1 MPYIEVSCSMQLQ
14 AQWFGDAPA
23 KVAGS
28 CECGGLK
35 EFDES
40 TVGCELGAR
49 WWLRSALV
57 ASGAVVAV
65 ALLLTIV
72 VKKFTYKYG
81 SGVCERIVVLPN

>member
-1 MPYIEVSCSMQLQ
+1 MQ

-28 CECGGLK
+28 CECEGLE

-40 TVGCELGAR
+40 TVGCELGGGR
-49 WWLRSALV
+49 WLRSVLV
-57 ASGAVVAV
+57 ASAAVVAV
-65 ALLLTIV
+65 ALLLAIV